1 MDHLRFLLNSS
12 LRTKVLVPVIACMVM
27 LIATTVFVVDQRV
40 RHQFEQQATETLSTA
55 NAEFLN
61 LQRSRSDDLL
71 LRFHN
76 LPNEPRYRAAFQ
88 LGDPATLR
96 QPLADLLAEQ
106 GSDIAFY
113 TTTTKQI
120 LAAQGRESAVS
131 ISAFQSAATP
141 AMQQALAG
149 HAAVDTVLAG
159 KRLYHVVSIPV
170 SVSGQSIGAL
180 TLGLEIGNAEA
191 QQFSQLTHSEIT
203 LLAGGRVVA
212 STLSGTGAD
221 AKISEVYRTLQSKN
235 TPSGSPHL
243 EQVLWGGQHYFGMAG
258 TFKSLTSDQTPGY
271 VLLSSYEGPL
281 YAFRQTKLV
290 LLIASLCAIFVGCTI
305 VWWVI
310 RKATQPLLDLRESVE
325 AVGRGDLSRRVAIK
339 YQDECGKL
347 AEVYNRMADNLKESR
362 DQLEKAHSE
371 LVESSRLAGMA
382 EIASGV
388 MHNVNNVLTSI
399 NIASTMVTES
409 VKHSKAANLGKV
421 VSLLREHEADLGQ
434 FLTQDPKGQQAYNYL
449 GALSEHL
456 VKEQEALLKELAQIQ
471 DGTKHIEEI
480 VHAQQ
485 NFAKLSGHVEKLNVA
500 EVIADAL
507 KMSVTGKN
515 GLQIVKDVPD
525 DMMVT
530 VEKHKVLQILVNLM
544 RNAKQACDASPA
556 ETKTLTIRATNGG
569 DFVHLAVSDN
579 GIGID
584 PQNMSRM
591 FSHGFTTKK
600 DGHGFGLHSSAAAAK
615 QLGGLLRVN
624 SDGLGKGATFT
635 LDLPIKPSPAQQN

>member
-1 MDHLRFLLNSS
+1 MGHFRFLLNTS
-12 LRTKVLVPVIACMVM
+12 LRTKVLVPVIACMVA

-40 RHQFEQQATETLSTA
+40 TKQFEQQANETLTTA

-61 LQRSRSDDLL
+61 LQQTRSEDLL

-106 GSDIAFY
+106 GSDFVFY
-113 TTTTKQI
+113 TSAAKQI
-120 LAAQGRESAVS
+120 LATEQRDPA
-131 ISAFQSAATP
+131 ISAPAFQAAAAP
-141 AMQQALAG
+141 AMNRALSG
-149 HAAVDTVLAG
+149 HAAVDTVFAG
-159 KRLYHVVSIPV
+159 ERLYHVVSIPV
-170 SVSGQSIGAL
+170 NVAGESIGAL
-180 TLGLEIGNAEA
+180 TFGLEIGNAEA
-191 QQFSQLTHSEIT
+191 QKFSQLTHSQIA
-203 LLAGGRVVA
+203 LLAGGHVVA
-212 STLSGTGAD
+212 STLSGAGASAEIAD
-221 AKISEVYRTLQSKN
+221 IYAALRNDSTS
-235 TPSGSPHL
+235 SASPRVN
-243 EQVLWGGQHYFGMAG
+243 EVLWGGEHYFGMAG
-258 TFKSLTSDQTPGY
+258 AFKSLTSDKTPGY
-271 VLLSSYEGPL
+271 VLLSSYEKPL

-290 LLIASLCAIFVGCTI
+290 LLIASLCAIFLGSAI

-325 AVGRGDLSRRVAIK
+325 AVGRGDLSRRVSIK

-347 AEVYNRMADNLKESR
+347 AEVYNRMAENLKESGEE
-362 DQLEKAHSE
+362 LEKAHAE

-399 NIASTMVTES
+399 NIASSLVTES
-409 VKHSKAANLGKV
+409 VRHSKAANLGKV
-421 VSLLREHEADLGQ
+421 VALFREHQGDLGQ
-434 FLTQDPKGQQAYNYL
+434 FLTQDPKGQQAFGYL
-449 GALSEHL
+449 GALSDHL
-456 VKEQEALLKELAQIQ
+456 IKEQEALIGELAQIQ
-471 DGTKHIEEI
+471 QGTKHIEEI
-480 VHAQQ
+480 VRAQQ
-485 NFAKLSGHVEKLNVA
+485 NFAKLSGLVETLKVTD
-500 EVIADAL
+500 VIGDAL

-515 GLQIVKDVPD
+515 GLQVVKEIPE
-525 DMMVT
+525 DMTVT

-556 ETKTLTIRATNGG
+556 KVKTLTIRATNGG

-579 GIGID
+579 GVGID
-584 PQNMSRM
+584 PANMNRM

-615 QLGGLLRVN
+615 ELGGALRVN

-635 LDLPIKPSPAQQN
+635 LDLPIKPVPAEQN